1 MKKLLLLLAC
11 AVFYPEHGFSGLKE
25 IAQRYVPNCD
35 ATLGEEELRKNISD
49 ALSVLDDNYLGGPLV
64 MCVEENEMGLVTQEL
79 VAKLGDDNLS
89 YFLNACLKQ
98 NKPELVKDEL
108 VAKLKD
114 NDLSEVLSSCVT
126 YDLPQL
132 VKLHIGRLEGGYLS
146 SLLQTC
152 LELDKTELVK
162 QHIGRLEGKA
172 LSEVLNSC
180 LECGLTERVKP
191 YIENLDVAQQEKL
204 IMLCIEKKEEVKFLK
219 EYLGRYPV
227 PAVLNDITTGGRLL
241 RFIKQKKLFTAE
253 ELEAVFNEIKQNTL
267 IQLRKQNIEIE
278 NIKTKNAGNKQA
290 VHGKDLEDA
299 VGPMRWWAIEA
310 ELTHSNEELEG
321 QLNLYYDALVQRID
335 TLPINA
341 TRKATILNGMGYVAR
356 HLPLAEHFA
365 LIAIAEEE
373 SHRQWI
379 ADELTKVINNQAK
392 GAVIK
397 EMIAAKTIFIAPESL
412 SAILN
417 LKHYKLDN
425 VAQYSKEE
433 VANGIKDLA
442 EDLRK
447 QDLRPEAIKNV
458 HALKTIYSPLHSK
471 EVLSGR
477 FFNENTILS
486 HNLFSPLML
495 LAHFYEDAVTQQVE
509 GQSSMEPAKF
519 PYARCLRGLQVSA
532 LLALAEIND
541 AANYTKN
548 FIPCTELE
556 KNSK

>member
-1 MKKLLLLLAC
+1 
-11 AVFYPEHGFSGLKE
+11 
-25 IAQRYVPNCD
+25 
-35 ATLGEEELRKNISD
+35 
-49 ALSVLDDNYLGGPLV
+49 
-64 MCVEENEMGLVTQEL
+64 
-79 VAKLGDDNLS
+79 
-89 YFLNACLKQ
+89 
-98 NKPELVKDEL
+98 
-108 VAKLKD
+108 
-114 NDLSEVLSSCVT
+114 
-126 YDLPQL
+126 
-132 VKLHIGRLEGGYLS
+132 
-146 SLLQTC
+146 
-152 LELDKTELVK
+152 
-162 QHIGRLEGKA
+162 
-172 LSEVLNSC
+172 
-180 LECGLTERVKP
+180 
-191 YIENLDVAQQEKL
+191 
-204 IMLCIEKKEEVKFLK
+204 MLCIEKKEEVKFLK

-365 LIAIAEEE
+365 LIASAEEE

-392 GAVIK
+392 GEVIK

-417 LKHYKLDN
+417 LKPYKLDN
-425 VAQYSKEE
+425 VAQYSEEE

-495 LAHFYEDAVTQQVE
+495 LAHFYEDAVTQQTD
-509 GQSSMEPAKF
+509 GMTSMEPQF
-519 PYARCLRGLQVSA
+519 PYARCFEGLQASA
-532 LLALAEIND
+532 LLALAEING